1 MDKNKNM
8 KADLPEDPK
17 MKNREKDHV
26 TGDKT
31 VDLRD
36 DSGDKERDLAKQKK
50 QLDENERTRSK
61 TAGSNR

>member
-26 TGDKT
+26 TGVKT

-36 DSGDKERDLAKQKK
+36 DSGDKGRDLAAQKK
-50 QLDENERTRSK
+50 QLNENQRTRSQ
-61 TAGSNR
+61 TAGGNH

>member
-1 MDKNKNM
+1 MDKDKKM

-31 VDLRD
+31 IDLRD
-36 DSGDKERDLAKQKK
+36 DSGDKERDLAAQKRE
-50 QLDENERTRSK
+50 LDKRTHSK
-61 TAGSNR
+61 AAGK

>member
-1 MDKNKNM
+1 MDKNV

-26 TGDKT
+26 PGVKT

-36 DSGDKERDLAKQKK
+36 DSGDKEHDLAAQKK
-50 QLDENERTRSK
+50 QLNEHQRTQSQ
-61 TAGSNR
+61 TVGGNH